1 MYARAT
7 VAVLLGVFVLAACSK
22 PDSPETKVRAAIAT
36 AVAAAE
42 KKDIGPLKGLVSD
55 KYTDAQGQDKRAVES
70 VLRFYFLRN
79 QSIHLLTRTS
89 SVTFPAT
96 DRALAVVYVGMAAQP
111 VASVDELERLRADL
125 FRFEISFANEDGDWR
140 AVSAEWRR
148 VEFIDFTG

>member
-1 MYARAT
+1 MLIGT
-7 VAVLLGVFVLAACSK
+7 LVLAACSK
-22 PDSPETKVRAAIAT
+22 PDSPETRVRAAIAT

-42 KKDIGPLKGLVSD
+42 KKDIGPLKGMVSD

-89 SVTFPAT
+89 SVTFPQK

-125 FRFEISFANEDGDWR
+125 FRFEITFVDEGGEWR
-140 AVSAEWRR
+140 AIGAEWRR
-148 VEFIDFTG
+148 AEFVDFTG

>member
-1 MYARAT
+1 MLIGT
-7 VAVLLGVFVLAACSK
+7 LVLAACSK
-22 PDSPETKVRAAIAT
+22 PDTPETKVRAAIAT

-42 KKDIGPLKGLVSD
+42 KKDIGPLKGMVSD

-89 SVTFPAT
+89 SVTFPQK

-125 FRFEISFANEDGDWR
+125 FRFEITFVDEGGEWR
-140 AVSAEWRR
+140 AIGAEWRR
-148 VEFIDFTG
+148 AEFVDFTG